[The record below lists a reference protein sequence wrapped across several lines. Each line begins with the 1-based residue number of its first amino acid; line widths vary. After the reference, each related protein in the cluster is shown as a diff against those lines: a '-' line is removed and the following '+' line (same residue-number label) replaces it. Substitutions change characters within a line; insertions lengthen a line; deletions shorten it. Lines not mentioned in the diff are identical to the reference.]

1 MHLLNN
7 KNHLRRKNVQRKK
20 EVAKHKLIVFKC
32 IFRKNEDIVKFSLL
46 KILFNKNMLQINIAE
61 IMSGLYKR
69 KRYVALITIVNKI
82 IDLVDDEPNEK
93 RVLLNLPR

>member
-46 KILFNKNMLQINIAE
+46 KILFNKNML
-61 IMSGLYKR
+61 
-69 KRYVALITIVNKI
+69 
-82 IDLVDDEPNEK
+82 
-93 RVLLNLPR
+93 